1 MVPFAPRNRLIPFYN
16 HENGELYVDA
26 LLGNA
31 TLILS
36 VVSLIIFVQGQDT
49 TFTLFIGA
57 LCGIVGIFFSIL
69 GFVEA
74 FREGSRARGFI
85 AAMSMLFA
93 GGGFALIIRLI
104 MVLVFHMSPL
114 EIFG

>member
-1 MVPFAPRNRLIPFYN
+1 MVPFAPRNRLIPFKN
-16 HENGELYVDA
+16 NETGELYVDA

-31 TLILS
+31 TLIIS
-36 VVSLIIFVQGQDT
+36 VVSLIVFVQGEDPA
-49 TFTLFIGA
+49 FTLFIGA
-57 LCGIVGIFFSIL
+57 LCGIAGIFFSIM

-74 FREGSRARGFI
+74 FREGSRTRGFI
-85 AAMSMLFA
+85 AAGSMLFA
-93 GGGFALIIRLI
+93 GGGFALIVRLI